1 MEAHPRL
8 LKALEVRLPDD
19 HCKIMPFIVKHDNT
33 VLCGVRDAVSGRGE
47 GERMAGT
54 PSCQDQ
60 AYQPPTEPVSV
71 QPVPETP
78 ADSVASGPAQT
89 HTAYEFVR
97 EYMAFLLPRDLNLLW
112 TIGAMLVAVLALML
126 LSGLTLAL
134 TYTPDASLAFTS
146 VETLERRVPFGWL
159 LRSMHMTG
167 ATFFMAALYLHVF
180 RGLCYGSYRA
190 PRQGL
195 WSVGTVL
202 LMMVMITAFAGYVL
216 PWGQMS
222 YWGADVA
229 GKAVGAIPLVG
240 NTLERVF
247 LGGDAPGTATL
258 HRMFVLHFTLAF
270 AIVGMVILHVAVLHA
285 RGSTSPSGAAGQ
297 NQARMLPFHPYFT
310 VKDGLGVVV
319 LAILFTLV
327 MCFWPGL
334 VTEAENYRPAN
345 PLHTP
350 ADIEPEWYF
359 LPFYGMLQAVPSK
372 FFGLLVS
379 GGAVAILLF
388 VPWLD
393 RGTSATFAAG
403 RWGGLRW
410 LPRVA
415 LAVLVCSFVLAGLA
429 GRHHVQGVWL
439 LVGRLATLGYYLY
452 FLGFLP
458 FYSRLAR
465 KEARS

>member
-1 MEAHPRL
+1 M
-8 LKALEVRLPDD
+8 
-19 HCKIMPFIVKHDNT
+19 
-33 VLCGVRDAVSGRGE
+33 DAVSGRGE
-47 GERMAGT
+47 GEWMADT
-54 PSCQDQ
+54 PACQQ
-60 AYQPPTEPVSV
+60 HAQS
-71 QPVPETP
+71 VPETV
-78 ADSVASGPAQT
+78 AGAGRDSTVQG
-89 HTAYEFVR
+89 HTAPALTARAFVR
-97 EYMAFLLPRDLNLLW
+97 DYMAFLLPRELNVLW
-112 TIGAMLVAVLALML
+112 TIGAMLVAVLVLML

-134 TYTPDASLAFTS
+134 TYTPDATLAFSS
-146 VETLERRVPFGWL
+146 VEALDRRVPFGWL
-159 LRSMHMTG
+159 LRSLHMMG

-202 LMMVMITAFAGYVL
+202 LILVMVTAFAGYVL

-240 NTLERVF
+240 NLLERVF

-270 AIVGMVILHVAVLHA
+270 TIVGMVMLHVAVLHA
-285 RGSTSPSGAAGQ
+285 RGSTSPSGAAGHER
-297 NQARMLPFHPYFT
+297 ARMLPFHPYFT

-334 VTEAENYRPAN
+334 VTEAANYRPAN

-379 GGAVAILLF
+379 GGAVAVLLF

-393 RGTSATFAAG
+393 RGTPATFAAG
-403 RWGGLRW
+403 RWGGLKW
-410 LPRVA
+410 LPRLA
-415 LAVLVCSFVLAGLA
+415 LAGLVGAFVVAGLA
-429 GRHHVQGVWL
+429 GRHHVQGGWL
-439 LVGRLATLGYYLY
+439 LAGRVATLVYYLY

-458 FYSRLAR
+458 FYSRFAR
-465 KEARS
+465 KEVRS

>member
-1 MEAHPRL
+1 
-8 LKALEVRLPDD
+8 
-19 HCKIMPFIVKHDNT
+19 
-33 VLCGVRDAVSGRGE
+33 
-47 GERMAGT
+47 MAGT
-54 PSCQDQ
+54 PSCQEQVCQD
-60 AYQPPTEPVSV
+60 
-71 QPVPETP
+71 
-78 ADSVASGPAQT
+78 PAQPAPEQSGALT
-89 HTAYEFVR
+89 KAPAAQTQDALAFVR
-97 EYMAFLLPRDLNLLW
+97 GYMAFLLPRDLNLLW
-112 TIGAMLVAVLALML
+112 TIGAMLMAVLALML

-134 TYTPDASLAFTS
+134 TYTPDASLAFSS
-146 VETLERRVPFGWL
+146 VEALERRAPSGWL
-159 LRSMHMTG
+159 LRSLHMTG

-195 WSVGTVL
+195 WRVGTVL
-202 LMMVMITAFAGYVL
+202 LVLVMVTAFAGYVL

-229 GKAVGAIPLVG
+229 SKAVGAIPLVG

-270 AIVGMVILHVAVLHA
+270 TIVGMVALHVAVLHA
-285 RGSTSPSGAAGQ
+285 KGSTSPSGLAGQ
-297 NQARMLPFHPYFT
+297 SRARMLPFHPYFT
-310 VKDGLGVVV
+310 IKDGLGVVV

-334 VTEAENYRPAN
+334 VTEVENYRPAN

-350 ADIEPEWYF
+350 ANIEPEWYF

-372 FFGLLVS
+372 FGGLLVS
-379 GGAVAILLF
+379 GGAVAILF
-388 VPWLD
+388 SVPLLD

-415 LAVLVCSFVLAGLA
+415 LMVLVCSFVLTGLA
-429 GRHHVQGVWL
+429 GRHHVQGIWL

-465 KEARS
+465 KEARP

>member
-33 VLCGVRDAVSGRGE
+33 VLYGVLDAVSGRGE
-47 GERMAGT
+47 GEWMADT
-54 PSCQDQ
+54 PACQQ
-60 AYQPPTEPVSV
+60 HAQS
-71 QPVPETP
+71 VPEAVAGAGRGSTVQGHTVP
-78 ADSVASGPAQT
+78 AL
-89 HTAYEFVR
+89 TARAFVR
-97 EYMAFLLPRDLNLLW
+97 DYMAFLLPRDLNVLW

-134 TYTPDASLAFTS
+134 TYTPDATLAFSS
-146 VETLERRVPFGWL
+146 VETLDRRVPFGWL
-159 LRSMHMTG
+159 LRSLHMTG

-202 LMMVMITAFAGYVL
+202 LILVMVTAFAGYVL

-240 NTLERVF
+240 NLLERVF

-270 AIVGMVILHVAVLHA
+270 TIVGMVMLHVSVLHA

-297 NQARMLPFHPYFT
+297 ERARMLPFHPYFT

-334 VTEAENYRPAN
+334 VTEAANYRPAN

-379 GGAVAILLF
+379 GGAVATLLF

-393 RGTSATFAAG
+393 RGMPATFAAG
-403 RWGGLRW
+403 RWGGLKW
-410 LPRVA
+410 LPRLA
-415 LAVLVCSFVLAGLA
+415 LAGLVGAFVVAGLA
-429 GRHHVQGVWL
+429 GRHHVQGGWL
-439 LVGRLATLGYYLY
+439 LAGRVATLGYYLY

-458 FYSRLAR
+458 FYSRFAR
-465 KEARS
+465 KEVRS

>member
-33 VLCGVRDAVSGRGE
+33 VLYGVLDAVSGRGE
-47 GERMAGT
+47 GEWMADT
-54 PSCQDQ
+54 PACQQ
-60 AYQPPTEPVSV
+60 HAQS
-71 QPVPETP
+71 VPETVP
-78 ADSVASGPAQT
+78 GAGRDSTVQG
-89 HTAYEFVR
+89 HTAPALRARAFVR
-97 EYMAFLLPRDLNLLW
+97 DYMAFLLPRDLNVLW

-134 TYTPDASLAFTS
+134 TYTPDATLAFSS
-146 VETLERRVPFGWL
+146 VETLDRRVPFGWL
-159 LRSMHMTG
+159 LRSLHMTG

-202 LMMVMITAFAGYVL
+202 LILVMVTAFAGYVL

-222 YWGADVA
+222 CWGADVA

-240 NTLERVF
+240 NLLERVF

-270 AIVGMVILHVAVLHA
+270 TIVGMVMLHVAVLHA

-297 NQARMLPFHPYFT
+297 ERARMLPFHPYFT
-310 VKDGLGVVV
+310 VKDCLGVVV

-334 VTEAENYRPAN
+334 VTEAANYRPAN

-393 RGTSATFAAG
+393 RGTPATFAAG
-403 RWGGLRW
+403 RWGGLKW
-410 LPRVA
+410 LPRLA
-415 LAVLVCSFVLAGLA
+415 LAGLVGAFVVAGLA
-429 GRHHVQGVWL
+429 GRHHVQGGWL
-439 LVGRLATLGYYLY
+439 LAGRVATLVYYLY

-458 FYSRLAR
+458 FYSRFAR
-465 KEARS
+465 KEVRS

>member
-1 MEAHPRL
+1 
-8 LKALEVRLPDD
+8 
-19 HCKIMPFIVKHDNT
+19 MPYLAEF
-33 VLCGVRDAVSGRGE
+33 E
-47 GERMAGT
+47 GERMADTSSCPGQACPHQVHAGGQTAVAEVCGDT
-54 PSCQDQ
+54 PQ
-60 AYQPPTEPVSV
+60 VR
-71 QPVPETP
+71 
-78 ADSVASGPAQT
+78 
-89 HTAYEFVR
+89 TAGAFVR
-97 EYMAFLLPRDLNLLW
+97 DYMAFLLPRDLNLLW

-146 VETLERRVPFGWL
+146 VETVERRVPFGWL
-159 LRSMHMTG
+159 LRSLHSTG

-180 RGLCYGSYRA
+180 RGLAYGSYRA

-195 WSVGTVL
+195 WGVGAVL
-202 LMMVMITAFAGYVL
+202 LILVMVTAFAGYVL

-240 NTLERVF
+240 PMLERVF

-270 AIVGMVILHVAVLHA
+270 TIIGMVLLHVAILHG

-297 NQARMLPFHPYFT
+297 NRARMLPFHPYFT

-334 VTEAENYRPAN
+334 VTEAANYRPAN

-388 VPWLD
+388 VPLLD
-393 RGTSATFAAG
+393 RGTEGTFAAG

-410 LPRVA
+410 LPCGA
-415 LAVLVCSFVLAGLA
+415 LGVLVCSFVLAGFA

-439 LVGRLATLGYYLY
+439 LLGRLATVGYYLY

-458 FYSRLAR
+458 FYSRL
-465 KEARS
+465 KQGEARS

>member
-1 MEAHPRL
+1 
-8 LKALEVRLPDD
+8 
-19 HCKIMPFIVKHDNT
+19 MPFIVKHDNT
-33 VLCGVRDAVSGRGE
+33 VLYGVLDAVSGRGE
-47 GERMAGT
+47 GEWMADT
-54 PSCQDQ
+54 PACQQ
-60 AYQPPTEPVSV
+60 HAQS
-71 QPVPETP
+71 VPETV
-78 ADSVASGPAQT
+78 AGAGRDSNVQGHTVPAQT
-89 HTAYEFVR
+89 ARAFVR
-97 EYMAFLLPRDLNLLW
+97 DYMAFLLPRDLNVLW

-134 TYTPDASLAFTS
+134 TYTPDATLAFSS
-146 VETLERRVPFGWL
+146 VETLDRRVPFGWL
-159 LRSMHMTG
+159 LRSLHMTG

-190 PRQGL
+190 PRQGV

-202 LMMVMITAFAGYVL
+202 LILVMVTAFAGYVL

-240 NTLERVF
+240 NLLERVF

-270 AIVGMVILHVAVLHA
+270 TIVGMVMLHVAVLHA

-297 NQARMLPFHPYFT
+297 ERARMLPFHPYFT
-310 VKDGLGVVV
+310 VKDCLGVVV

-334 VTEAENYRPAN
+334 VTEAANYRPAN

-393 RGTSATFAAG
+393 RGTPATFAAG
-403 RWGGLRW
+403 RWGGLKW
-410 LPRVA
+410 LPRLA
-415 LAVLVCSFVLAGLA
+415 LAGLVGAFVVAGLA
-429 GRHHVQGVWL
+429 GRHHVQGGWL
-439 LVGRLATLGYYLY
+439 LAGRVATLGYYLY

-458 FYSRLAR
+458 FYSRFAR
-465 KEARS
+465 KEVRS

>member
-1 MEAHPRL
+1 
-8 LKALEVRLPDD
+8 
-19 HCKIMPFIVKHDNT
+19 
-33 VLCGVRDAVSGRGE
+33 
-47 GERMAGT
+47 MADT
-54 PSCQDQ
+54 PACQQ
-60 AYQPPTEPVSV
+60 HAQS
-71 QPVPETP
+71 VPETV
-78 ADSVASGPAQT
+78 AGAGRDSTVQG
-89 HTAYEFVR
+89 HTAPALRARAFVR
-97 EYMAFLLPRDLNLLW
+97 DYMAFLLPRDLNVLW

-134 TYTPDASLAFTS
+134 TYTPDATLAFSS
-146 VETLERRVPFGWL
+146 VETLDRRVPFGWL
-159 LRSMHMTG
+159 LRSLHMTG

-202 LMMVMITAFAGYVL
+202 LILVMVTAFAGYVL

-240 NTLERVF
+240 NLLERVF

-270 AIVGMVILHVAVLHA
+270 TIVGMVMLHVAVLHA

-297 NQARMLPFHPYFT
+297 ERARMLPFHPYFT

-334 VTEAENYRPAN
+334 VTEAANYRPAN

-388 VPWLD
+388 VPRLD
-393 RGTSATFAAG
+393 RGTPATFAAG
-403 RWGGLRW
+403 RWGGLKW
-410 LPRVA
+410 LPRLA
-415 LAVLVCSFVLAGLA
+415 LAGLVGAFVVAGLA
-429 GRHHVQGVWL
+429 GRHHVQGGWL
-439 LVGRLATLGYYLY
+439 LAGRVATLVYYLY

-458 FYSRLAR
+458 FYSRFAR
-465 KEARS
+465 KEVRS

>member
-1 MEAHPRL
+1 
-8 LKALEVRLPDD
+8 
-19 HCKIMPFIVKHDNT
+19 
-33 VLCGVRDAVSGRGE
+33 
-47 GERMAGT
+47 MADT
-54 PSCQDQ
+54 PACQQ
-60 AYQPPTEPVSV
+60 HAQS
-71 QPVPETP
+71 VPETV
-78 ADSVASGPAQT
+78 AGAGRDSNVQGHTVPAQT
-89 HTAYEFVR
+89 ARAFVR
-97 EYMAFLLPRDLNLLW
+97 DYMAFLLPRDLNVLW

-134 TYTPDASLAFTS
+134 TYTPDATLAFSS
-146 VETLERRVPFGWL
+146 VETLDRRVPFGWL
-159 LRSMHMTG
+159 LRSLHMTG

-190 PRQGL
+190 PRQGV

-202 LMMVMITAFAGYVL
+202 LILVMVTAFAGYVL

-240 NTLERVF
+240 NLLERVF

-270 AIVGMVILHVAVLHA
+270 TIVGMVMLHVAVLHA

-297 NQARMLPFHPYFT
+297 ERARMLPFHPYFT
-310 VKDGLGVVV
+310 VKDCLGVVV

-334 VTEAENYRPAN
+334 VTEAANYRPAN

-393 RGTSATFAAG
+393 RGTPATFAAG
-403 RWGGLRW
+403 RWGGLKW
-410 LPRVA
+410 LPRLA
-415 LAVLVCSFVLAGLA
+415 LAGLVGAFVVAGLA
-429 GRHHVQGVWL
+429 GRHHVQGGWL
-439 LVGRLATLGYYLY
+439 LAGRVATLGYYLY

-458 FYSRLAR
+458 FYSRFAR
-465 KEARS
+465 KEVRS